1 MSPSQKSQLLGLGL
15 FLLPAV
21 ALAQSQTT
29 VGIGLDYSEGE
40 YGESVTSSTW
50 QIPVTIRH
58 ETGPLT
64 LKLNIPYV
72 RASGVTG
79 RDVEIVSDEKET
91 QSGLGDVTASA
102 FYNVYYDSTTRFGLD
117 LGGKIK
123 LPTANDSK
131 TLLTTG
137 KTDYSLQVDAFKGL
151 GGTTV
156 FGTLGWTL
164 KGDPAGTD
172 YRNPWYASLGF
183 SNKLSHA
190 TSWGAAYDY
199 RAKLLDGRDPISEA
213 SLFLTHKYSEEWKVQ
228 GYLVTGFSDNSP
240 DLGGG
245 AVLSRAF

>member
-15 FLLPAV
+15 LLLPT
-21 ALAQSQTT
+21 LAHSQTT
-29 VGIGLDYSEGE
+29 IGVGIDYSEGE
-40 YGESVTSSTW
+40 YGESVSSTTW
-50 QIPVTIRH
+50 QLPVMIRH
-58 ETGPLT
+58 ERGPLT

-91 QSGLGDVTASA
+91 QSGLGDITASA
-102 FYNVYYDSTTRFGLD
+102 FYNAYYDSATRFGLD
-117 LGGKIK
+117 VGGKIK
-123 LPTANDSK
+123 FPTANDAK

-164 KGDPAGTD
+164 KGDPSGTD
-172 YRNPWYASLGF
+172 YRNPWYASIGF
-183 SNKLSHA
+183 SNKLSDA
-190 TSWGAAYDY
+190 TSWGAAYDF

-213 SLFLTHKYSEEWKVQ
+213 SLFLTHKYSQEWKVQ
-228 GYLVTGFSDNSP
+228 GYVVKGFSDNSP
-240 DLGGG
+240 DVG
-245 AVLSRAF
+245 AGAILSRAF